1 MVGTLLCWTILQM
14 ELSYSFVSKPCVNC
28 VQAQTIGV
36 IKKLLSLSL
45 SLSLCLKRVNEKVF
59 LFVSVI
65 KRLE

>member
-1 MVGTLLCWTILQM
+1 MVGTLLCGTILQM

-45 SLSLCLKRVNEKVF
+45 SLKRVNEKVF
-59 LFVSVI
+59 LFVSVN